1 MIEIN
6 LNGKIMVL
14 YQLFSS
20 KSILQEYKIMTA
32 LSLVVLIIHSP
43 DIQIVWLQRKKNII
57 GNNKHIK
64 RLP

>member
-1 MIEIN
+1 MIEIK

-32 LSLVVLIIHSP
+32 LSYVVLIIHSP
-43 DIQIVWLQRKKNII
+43 DIQIV
-57 GNNKHIK
+57 
-64 RLP
+64 

>member
-1 MIEIN
+1 MIEIK

-64 RLP
+64 R

>member
-32 LSLVVLIIHSP
+32 LSYVFFNNTQSWYPNCMITK
-43 DIQIVWLQRKKNII
+43 KKNII

>member
-1 MIEIN
+1 MIEIK

-43 DIQIVWLQRKKNII
+43 DIQIV
-57 GNNKHIK
+57 
-64 RLP
+64 

>member
-1 MIEIN
+1 M
-6 LNGKIMVL
+6 
-14 YQLFSS
+14 FF
-20 KSILQEYKIMTA
+20 
-32 LSLVVLIIHSP
+32 LIIHSP

>member
-32 LSLVVLIIHSP
+32 LSYVVLIIHSP

>member
-1 MIEIN
+1 
-6 LNGKIMVL
+6 MVL

>member
-43 DIQIVWLQRKKNII
+43 DIQIV
-57 GNNKHIK
+57 
-64 RLP
+64 

>member
-1 MIEIN
+1 MIEIK